1 MRVQSSGFR
10 QLGLAAEG
18 CVGGAEQM
26 AVAAAWIKYG
36 SGVLLVAT
44 RTSLLVSSSG
54 CSLEFLLEV
63 MS

>member
-1 MRVQSSGFR
+1 MRVQSEGFR
-10 QLGLAAEG
+10 QLGVEAEG
-18 CVGGAEQM
+18 CVEGAEQM